1 MKKKGNALQGDLFPE
16 LLPKK
21 SESKKAVSKKNK
33 ETGLKLENKQLKDEI
48 KSLKKELEN
57 AKIKADAYD
66 EMMSS
71 TSLFSTSVVAKS
83 FGWSA
88 VKLNAYLKEKKV
100 QYFKSGIWMLYQK
113 YANCGYTG
121 EQFYPYYTDQKGKDH
136 VRAHTYWTMKGYEF
150 IRKLL
155 KEDNLIK

>member
-1 MKKKGNALQGDLFPE
+1 MKKNDNAQQGDLFPE

-21 SESKKAVSKKNK
+21 SEVKKTVSKKNQEK
-33 ETGLKLENKQLKDEI
+33 GLKLENQQLKDEI
-48 KSLKKELEN
+48 KSLRKELKS
-57 AKIKADAYD
+57 AKVKADAYD
-66 EMMSS
+66 ELMSS

-88 VKLNAYLKEKKV
+88 VRLNAYLKEKKV

-113 YANCGYTG
+113 YAQCGYTG
-121 EQFYPYYTDQKGKDH
+121 EQFYAYYTNKDGVDH

-150 IRKLL
+150 IIKLL